1 MNLLAH
7 AIPPD
12 WQPLSQ
18 SVFTQTGWKK
28 LNQFLEQE
36 QGEGQTI
43 YPPQSAWFAA
53 LDILPPQNVR
63 VVIVGQDPYHGVG
76 EAHGLSFS
84 VPHGVRIPPSLANIF
99 KEIARDLGH
108 TPPTHGCLLNW
119 ARQGVLL
126 LNTSLTVR
134 ANQAGSHAKKGWECF
149 TDALIAGLSEQ
160 QSHCVFMLW
169 GAHAQK
175 KSALIDANK
184 HCVLTSVHPSPL
196 SAYRGFIGNGHFSAA
211 NHYLEQHG
219 YAPIDWRID

>member
-1 MNLLAH
+1 MNALAQ
-7 AIPPD
+7 AIPQD
-12 WQPLSQ
+12 WHALTHEAFTQPGWQKLSQ
-18 SVFTQTGWKK
+18 
-28 LNQFLEQE
+28 FLQQE
-36 QGEGQTI
+36 QGEGQSI
-43 YPPQSAWFAA
+43 YPPQSEWFTA
-53 LDILPPQNVR
+53 LNILSPQDVR
-63 VVIVGQDPYHGVG
+63 VVIVGQDPYHGAG

-84 VPHGVRIPPSLANIF
+84 VPHGIRIPPSLANIF

-108 TPPTHGCLLNW
+108 TPPMHGCLLDW
-119 ARQGVLL
+119 AKQGVLL

-149 TDALIAGLSEQ
+149 TDAVISGLSTQ
-160 QSHCVFMLW
+160 QNNCVFMLW

-175 KSALIDANK
+175 KSALIDVNK

-211 NHYLEQHG
+211 NQYLEQHG